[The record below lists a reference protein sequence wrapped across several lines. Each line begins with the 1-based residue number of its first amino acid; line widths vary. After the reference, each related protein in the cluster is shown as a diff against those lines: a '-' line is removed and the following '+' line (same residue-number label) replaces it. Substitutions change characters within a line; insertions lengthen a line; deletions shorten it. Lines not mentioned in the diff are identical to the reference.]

1 MTALLILLF
10 VLLALAAATFA
21 CWPLLSRREAGTF
34 ILAGAVAALVLGV
47 GGGVYLWLGTP
58 ALALRTLTGPQD
70 NDWKS
75 AMAKLVANAR
85 AHPADATAWPML
97 GRGYF
102 LIGDGTEAAAAFRRA
117 VFLAAPAQ
125 QPALFSAQGEALVL
139 AASGQVTPEAEA
151 AFSAPRQGDW
161 RCCGPSG
168 QVTPEGEAAFSA
180 ALQGDPKDLPARL
193 YLGAVYAARHENGRA
208 LALWQSLLADT
219 PPDAPWRAGLIDRIA
234 ALSASSGQAPDIAAM
249 VAGLAARLRAQPND
263 PQGWQRLVRAYVVL
277 GDSAKANA
285 ALADARSAL
294 KQDSSAMA
302 ALNVE
307 AKELKLQK

>member
-21 CWPLLSRREAGTF
+21 CWPLLRRREAGTV
-34 ILAGAVAALVLGV
+34 ILAGAVAALVLGI

-85 AHPADATAWPML
+85 AHPADATAWAML

-117 VFLAAPAQ
+117 AFLSAPAQ

-151 AFSAPRQGDW
+151 AFSA
-161 RCCGPSG
+161 
-168 QVTPEGEAAFSA
+168 

-193 YLGAVYAARHENGRA
+193 YLGAVYAARHENARA

-234 ALSASSGQAPDIAAM
+234 ALGASSGQAPDIGAM

-277 GDSAKANA
+277 GDGAKANA

-294 KQDSSAMA
+294 KKDPSAMA
-302 ALNVE
+302 ALTAE